1 MKKSIIIALCTLLV
15 TAAPIWAEV
24 VRLDPV
30 VVTASRTVQPLSEV
44 PASISII
51 TQEEIVNSGSTT
63 LAEVLQHEVGVQVV
77 NNGPLGSVA
86 SLSIRGSEAAQVLVL
101 IDGIRMNSAQNG
113 QFDLSQLPIALE
125 QIERI
130 EILRGPASN
139 VYGANALGGV
149 VQIITKKAT
158 DQPLTSLSWK
168 ESRWNTRQLSLTT
181 AQKIDTFSFRL
192 GISDDSSD
200 GSRDNSELDQNR
212 YDASIGVDLPR
223 DFNLE
228 ISASYLDKESGV
240 PGATSYPS
248 LNAYQTDKNSFAAVT
263 LQGPAGN
270 SNLKIQGSYQRK
282 HNNYVD
288 PDSWVPTDDTH
299 IIKSKTFMIQDDF
312 TLGSNQLLVGGEF
325 SKNELNSTTAGNRD
339 QKQSAL
345 FGEFSRWITA
355 GFKTTL
361 GLRYDNP
368 SNFDSQISP
377 RLAMLLKLSSSTNLR
392 GSIAKAFRAPTL
404 NDLYWPETLY
414 AKGNPDLD
422 PETGLEY
429 ELAVDHNFNKKDRLS
444 MSIFLRKVKD
454 LINWAPDSSYVWK
467 PTNLNDAEI
476 YGTEISA
483 TYVPVKFA
491 TLTGNYT
498 YLHAVNETTDEF
510 IDTKPRHQINALIDL
525 GPWEKTNLRVQGKY
539 VKYYNKPGRKTNSYT
554 TVDLALKHPFA
565 FKYFDLEGSLGVKNI
580 FDRDYEVNEGY
591 PMPGRALFANF
602 TALF

>member
-1 MKKSIIIALCTLLV
+1 MQKSFIVLCALLLA
-15 TAAPIWAEV
+15 AAPLWADV
-24 VRLDPV
+24 VKMDPV
-30 VVTASRTVQPLSEV
+30 VVTASRTAQSISEV
-44 PASISII
+44 PASITII
-51 TQEEIVNSGSTT
+51 TKEEIINSGSTT
-63 LAEVLQHEVGVQVV
+63 LAEVLQHEVGMQVV
-77 NNGPLGSVA
+77 DNGSLGSVA

-125 QIERI
+125 QIEHI

-149 VQIITKKAT
+149 VQIITKKPT
-158 DQPLTSLSWK
+158 DQPLTSVSWK

-181 AQKIDTFSFRL
+181 AQKINAFSFQL
-192 GISDDSSD
+192 GVSDDSSD
-200 GSRDNSELDQNR
+200 GYRDNSALDQNR
-212 YDASIGVDLPR
+212 YNASIGVDLPR

-228 ISASYLDKESGV
+228 VSASYLNKESDV

-270 SNLKIQGSYQRK
+270 SNLKIQGIYQRK

-288 PDSWVPTDDTH
+288 PDSWVPTNDTH
-299 IIKSKTFMIQDDF
+299 IIKSKTLIIQDDF

-325 SKNELNSTTAGNRD
+325 SKNELNSTTAGNRN

-355 GFKTTL
+355 AFKTTL

-392 GSIAKAFRAPTL
+392 GSVAKAFRAPTL

-422 PETGLEY
+422 PETALEY
-429 ELAVDHNFNKKDRLS
+429 ELAVDHNFNKKNRLS
-444 MSIFLRKVKD
+444 MSFFLREVED

-483 TYVPVKFA
+483 TYVPIEFA

-498 YLHAVNETTDEF
+498 YLHAVDKNTDEF
-510 IDTKPRHQINALIDL
+510 IDTKPRHQINASIDL
-525 GPWEKTNLRVQGKY
+525 GPWEKTNLRLQGKY
-539 VKYYNKPGRKTNSYT
+539 LKYYNKPSRKTSSYT
-554 TVDLALKHPFA
+554 TVDLVLKHPFA
-565 FKYFDLEGSLGVKNI
+565 FKYFDLEGSFGVKNI
-580 FDRDYEVNEGY
+580 FDRDYEINECY
-591 PMPGRALFANF
+591 PMPGRALFANL

>member
-1 MKKSIIIALCTLLV
+1 MQKSFIVLCALLF
-15 TAAPIWAEV
+15 TAAPLWAEV

-30 VVTASRTVQPLSEV
+30 VVTASRTAQSISEV
-44 PASISII
+44 PASITII
-51 TQEEIVNSGSTT
+51 TEEEIINSGSTT
-63 LAEVLQHEVGVQVV
+63 IAEVLQHEVGMQVV
-77 NNGPLGSVA
+77 NNGSLGSVA

-149 VQIITKKAT
+149 VQIITKKPT

-181 AQKIDTFSFRL
+181 AQKINAFSFRL
-192 GISDDSSD
+192 GVSDDSSD
-200 GSRDNSELDQNR
+200 GYRDNSALDQNR
-212 YDASIGVDLPR
+212 YDASIGIDLPR

-228 ISASYLDKESGV
+228 VSASYLDKEAGV

-248 LNAYQTDKNSFAAVT
+248 LNAYQTDRNSFATVT
-263 LQGPAGN
+263 FQGPAGN
-270 SNLKIQGSYQRK
+270 SNLKIQGIYQRK

-299 IIKSKTFMIQDDF
+299 IIKSKTLLIQDDF

-325 SKNELNSTTAGNRD
+325 SKNELKSTTAGNRN

-345 FGEFSRWITA
+345 FGEFSRWITSS
-355 GFKTTL
+355 FKTTL

-392 GSIAKAFRAPTL
+392 GSVAKAFRAPTL
-404 NDLYWPETLY
+404 NDLYWPETAY

-422 PETGLEY
+422 PETALEY

-444 MSIFLRKVKD
+444 MSIFLREVED

-483 TYVPVKFA
+483 TYVPIELA

-510 IDTKPRHQINALIDL
+510 IDTKPRHQFNASIDL
-525 GPWEKTNLRVQGKY
+525 GPWAKTNLRVQGKY
-539 VKYYNKPGRKTNSYT
+539 VKYYNKPSRKTNSYT
-554 TVDLALKHPFA
+554 TVDLVLKRPFA
-565 FKYFDLEGSLGVKNI
+565 LKYFDLEGSLGVKNL

-591 PMPGRALFANF
+591 PMPGRALFANL